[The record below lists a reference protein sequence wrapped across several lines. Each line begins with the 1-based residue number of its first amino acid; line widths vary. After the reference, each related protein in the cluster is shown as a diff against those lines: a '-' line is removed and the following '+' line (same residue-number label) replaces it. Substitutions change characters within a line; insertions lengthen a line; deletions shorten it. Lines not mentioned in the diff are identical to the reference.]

1 MLVVSGWLD
10 GMTVENFSN
19 LNLPWLRCF
28 GFQPTC
34 CWTGPA
40 RCKLRQHVH
49 LISQMSVW
57 KGCSPSYTAKGFLCS
72 CEFCV
77 SWHEAGSA
85 EGLGRK
91 WSNQACEESPLPAE
105 GSVLLKQ
112 AGVNHIKPST
122 SFLSPAPSLRF
133 LLFMVDLN
141 YIGCFPPPS
150 SRYFAVHA
158 GLTVLQSRF
167 IPTLLLLL
175 TCSRAVLKS
184 SL

>member
-1 MLVVSGWLD
+1 M
-10 GMTVENFSN
+10 
-19 LNLPWLRCF
+19 
-28 GFQPTC
+28 
-34 CWTGPA
+34 
-40 RCKLRQHVH
+40 
-49 LISQMSVW
+49 
-57 KGCSPSYTAKGFLCS
+57 
-72 CEFCV
+72 

-112 AGVNHIKPST
+112 AGVNHIKPSA

-141 YIGCFPPPS
+141 YNGCFPPPS

-175 TCSRAVLKS
+175 TCSRAVPKS